1 MQSVEGIFDNLKSLY
16 SLQKYLPLLAHLR
29 KLPEFWAHIK
39 AFELDKAGD
48 LFEAACIAAGFAD
61 AGRVIDDIMDAI
73 ESKDAS
79 KILDELGDALKFVA
93 AMLKG
98 KVTEETIRLPAVG
111 NSMMVHANT
120 KHFIVDL
127 IDEYGL
133 DKPQAVSA
141 GEEQPVENPMLIIGI
156 AGLVLQAIR
165 LIRDWK
171 KSK

>member
-61 AGRVIDDIMDAI
+61 VGKVIDDIMDAI

-93 AMLKG
+93 AMLGG
-98 KVTEETIRLPAVG
+98 KFTEHIRLPAVG
-111 NSMMVHANT
+111 QSMMVHANT

-141 GEEQPVENPMLIIGI
+141 GEDRPVENPMWFIGI

-171 KSK
+171 KGK